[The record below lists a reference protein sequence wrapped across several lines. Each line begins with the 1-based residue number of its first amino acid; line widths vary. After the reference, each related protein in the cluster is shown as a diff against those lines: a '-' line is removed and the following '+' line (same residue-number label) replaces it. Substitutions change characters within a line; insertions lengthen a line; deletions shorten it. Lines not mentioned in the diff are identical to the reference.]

1 MENKPIIKKS
11 ADARVV
17 QAVRRLK
24 STRQKDNT
32 VEVRKN
38 QDDIK
43 HPTIIM
49 NKPQFINDMNN
60 NNIPNLDK
68 LDKQP
73 KKSLNLPN
81 LNRLNKKPSIINDN
95 SIILN
100 NNNKNNNNNINKQNS
115 IILNNNNSNSNS
127 NLLVP
132 KSGINRK
139 EISKSHSKIKI
150 SIDGSLQKP
159 STGSTN
165 KTNSNSNKTF
175 DYETLKKYKKRKLS
189 EYQKNLLSQKSLDKY
204 KEEFVNLINKD
215 IEIKSLLDKIGINS
229 NDEYYNYI
237 TNNFFCKPH
246 FLFTLEILILEAVEE
261 ANTLKVFR
269 NNKNVLPL
277 KVVKE
282 NYYRDEIVKDLK
294 IKIYENEYQNKFNNL
309 MKSLDSFIADLK
321 SKELDIYNK

>member
-1 MENKPIIKKS
+1 MENKSIIKKS

-24 STRQKDNT
+24 STRQKDDT
-32 VEVRKN
+32 IEVRKN

-60 NNIPNLDK
+60 NNIPNLDRM
-68 LDKQP
+68 P

-81 LNRLNKKPSIINDN
+81 LNRLYKKPSIVNDN

-100 NNNKNNNNNINKQNS
+100 NNNKNNNNRQNS
-115 IILNNNNSNSNS
+115 IILNNNNNNNNSN
-127 NLLVP
+127 NNVLVP

-159 STGSTN
+159 GTGSTN
-165 KTNSNSNKTF
+165 KTNNNKTYKVF
-175 DYETLKKYKKRKLS
+175 DYETLKKYKKRKIS
-189 EYQKNLLSQKSLDKY
+189 DYQKNLLSKKNLDKY
-204 KEEFVNLINKD
+204 KEECVALINKD
-215 IEIKSLLDKIGINS
+215 IELRKLFDQIGINK
-229 NDEYYNYI
+229 DDDYLLYI
-237 TNNFFCKPH
+237 SDNFFNKPH

-269 NNKNVLPL
+269 NNKNLLPL
-277 KVVKE
+277 KVIKE

-309 MKSLDSFIADLK
+309 LKSLDSFIGDLK
-321 SKELDIYNK
+321 NKELDIYNK

>member
-24 STRQKDNT
+24 STRQKDNSI
-32 VEVRKN
+32 EVRKN

-49 NKPQFINDMNN
+49 NKPQFINDLSN
-60 NNIPNLDK
+60 NNIPNFDK
-68 LDKQP
+68 MP

-100 NNNKNNNNNINKQNS
+100 NNKNNNKQNS
-115 IILNNNNSNSNS
+115 IILNHNNSNS

-139 EISKSHSKIKI
+139 EVSKSHSKIKI

-159 STGSTN
+159 GTGSTN
-165 KTNSNSNKTF
+165 KTNNNKTYKVF
-175 DYETLKKYKKRKLS
+175 DYETLKKYKKRKIS
-189 EYQKNLLSQKSLDKY
+189 DYQKNLLSKKNLDKY
-204 KEEFVNLINKD
+204 KEECVSLINKD
-215 IEIKSLLDKIGINS
+215 IEIRKLFDQIGINK
-229 NDEYYNYI
+229 DDDYLYYI
-237 TNNFFCKPH
+237 SNNFFNKPH

-282 NYYRDEIVKDLK
+282 NYYRDEIIKDLK

-309 MKSLDSFIADLK
+309 MKGLNSFIGDLK
-321 SKELDIYNK
+321 NKELDIYSK

>member
-32 VEVRKN
+32 IEVRKN

-49 NKPQFINDMNN
+49 NKPQFINDISNS
-60 NNIPNLDK
+60 NIQK
-68 LDKQP
+68 LDKMP

-81 LNRLNKKPSIINDN
+81 INRLNKKPSTINDN
-95 SIILN
+95 SLFLN
-100 NNNKNNNNNINKQNS
+100 NNNKNNIKHS
-115 IILNNNNSNSNS
+115 SVILNNNSSNDNI
-127 NLLVP
+127 LVP
-132 KSGINRK
+132 KTGINRK

-150 SIDGSLQKP
+150 SIDGSVQKP
-159 STGSTN
+159 NTSSTN
-165 KTNSNSNKTF
+165 KTNINKTYKVF
-175 DYETLKKYKKRKLS
+175 DYDTLKKYKKRKIS
-189 EYQKNLLSQKSLDKY
+189 DYQKNLLSKKNLEKY
-204 KEEFVNLINKD
+204 KEECVGLINKD
-215 IEIKSLLDKIGINS
+215 IEIKKLFDKMGIYKDDDYLLYIN
-229 NDEYYNYI
+229 
-237 TNNFFCKPH
+237 NNFFNKPH
-246 FLFTLEILILEAVEE
+246 FLFTLEILILQAVEE

-282 NYYRDEIVKDLK
+282 NYYRDEIIKDLK
-294 IKIYENEYQNKFNNL
+294 IKFYEHEYQNKFNNL
-309 MKSLDSFIADLK
+309 MKSFDSFIGDLK
-321 SKELDIYNK
+321 NLELDIHNK

>member
-24 STRQKDNT
+24 STRQKDDT

-43 HPTIIM
+43 HPTVIM
-49 NKPQFINDMNN
+49 NKPQFINDINN
-60 NNIPNLDK
+60 NNIPNLDR
-68 LDKQP
+68 QP

-81 LNRLNKKPSIINDN
+81 LNRLNKKASLVNDN
-95 SIILN
+95 SILLN
-100 NNNKNNNNNINKQNS
+100 NNNKNNNNKKNS
-115 IILNNNNSNSNS
+115 IILNNNNSNS

-150 SIDGSLQKP
+150 SIDGSLPKP
-159 STGSTN
+159 GTGSTN
-165 KTNSNSNKTF
+165 KTNNNKTYKVF
-175 DYETLKKYKKRKLS
+175 DYETLKKYKKRKIS
-189 EYQKNLLSQKSLDKY
+189 DYQKNLLSKKNLDKY
-204 KEEFVNLINKD
+204 KEECVSLINKD
-215 IEIKSLLDKIGINS
+215 IELRKLFDQIGINK
-229 NDEYYNYI
+229 DDDYLLYI
-237 TNNFFCKPH
+237 SNNFFNKPH
-246 FLFTLEILILEAVEE
+246 FLFTLEILIFETVEE

-282 NYYRDEIVKDLK
+282 NYYRDEMIKDLK

-309 MKSLDSFIADLK
+309 MKSLDSFIGDLK
-321 SKELDIYNK
+321 NKELDIYNK